1 MANYDDDYDNNNDAP
16 RRSGSVEQAK
26 SKTQVPG
33 IMLIILGVM
42 TLIFSGIGLVQYPD
56 FSKNMDEVVQKQ
68 TEQIEKNPQIP
79 ADQKKIQIDFF
90 KKITDGAKDAQPFLL
105 PLYLF
110 STFAGLMTILGGVK
124 FRSLGSK
131 GLVIFASLL
140 SMTPFTSGCCCIG
153 LPIGIWAIIALN
165 NQVVRDGYA
174 ALARRANRR
183 DEE

>member
-33 IMLIILGVM
+33 VLLIILGVL

-56 FSKNMDEVVQKQ
+56 FSKNVDEAIQKQ
-68 TEQIEKNPQIP
+68 TEQVEKNPQIP
-79 ADQKKIQIDFF
+79 AEQKKAQIDLF
-90 KKITDGAKDAQPFLL
+90 KKISDGAKDAQPYLL

-124 FRSLGSK
+124 FINLGSK
-131 GLVIFASLL
+131 GLVLFAAFL

-174 ALARRANRR
+174 ALARRANSRY
-183 DEE
+183 EE